1 MIMQRMSFERPT
13 DHYDERLY
21 SIDEKICALLK
32 ERKELSNG
40 NPGFPPDEATSNWA
54 KQYGFYPDYLNSLFS
69 SMMDEEEFKPRVE
82 PAKFKKHIPVL
93 KTYERNGT
101 VYTVTFIRQ
110 YSNASV
116 IYLYKEWDSK
126 NKILNE
132 INTHSLVEL
141 SINTTYDCWSEGWTG
156 TDGHVSYPFVVSPTL
171 PNNLS
176 GISLRFKEQSM
187 PFMKDPDVLEFEIR
201 VD

>member
-1 MIMQRMSFERPT
+1 MQRMPFERPT
-13 DHYDERLY
+13 DHYDERLS
-21 SIDEKICALLK
+21 SIDEKICSLLK

-40 NPGFPPDEATSNWA
+40 HPGFPHDEAIYNWA

-93 KTYERNGT
+93 KTYERNET

-110 YSNASV
+110 YSNAGI

-126 NKILNE
+126 NKKLNE
-132 INTHSLVEL
+132 KNAHSLIEL
-141 SINTTYDCWSEGWTG
+141 SIKDTYDCWTEGWTG
-156 TDGHVSYPFVVSPTL
+156 TEGHVSYQFIVSPAL
-171 PNNLS
+171 PDTLS
-176 GISLRFKEQSM
+176 GISLRFKDRSM
-187 PFMKDPDVLEFEIR
+187 PFMKDPAVLEFEIR
-201 VD
+201 LD